1 MTEVGKCTRTIETAE
16 GQITVYS
23 LRELE
28 EKGIIKDLSKMP
40 YSIKVIV
47 ESMLRQRDGRIITGV
62 GMGAALEFGLALVEV
77 FCGKETAEHLGD
89 SVLAK

>member
-1 MTEVGKCTRTIETAE
+1 MVLGRRGLLE
-16 GQITVYS
+16 G
-23 LRELE
+23 REAVCFPGFEHELTGA
-28 EKGIIKDLSKMP
+28 KLSNRR
-40 YSIKVIV
+40 VV
-47 ESMLRQRDGRIITGV
+47 RDGRIITGV